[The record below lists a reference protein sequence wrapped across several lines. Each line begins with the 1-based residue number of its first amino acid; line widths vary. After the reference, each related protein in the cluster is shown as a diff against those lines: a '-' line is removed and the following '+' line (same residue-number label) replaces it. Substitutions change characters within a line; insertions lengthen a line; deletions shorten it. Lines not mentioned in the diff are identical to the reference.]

1 MAGTIEHLQLP
12 EPLSVKDYEEVDNDI
27 SAKEEL
33 SQCWEKDLCAEF
45 CAQKSSQSQETEEEG
60 VEDEATVSEPA
71 IKTFSQAMSS
81 TNDLEFAAEKGLDS
95 VLSGLVN
102 AESELQQAFMHVK
115 TSGQQTKLD
124 KYFTSV

>member
-1 MAGTIEHLQLP
+1 M
-12 EPLSVKDYEEVDNDI
+12 
-27 SAKEEL
+27 
-33 SQCWEKDLCAEF
+33 
-45 CAQKSSQSQETEEEG
+45 
-60 VEDEATVSEPA
+60 EDEATVSEPA

-124 KYFTSV
+124 KFFTSV